1 MVVRGLFWLPIK
13 ALLIVSA
20 THPNGSSVQH
30 SHTHSCSY
38 QKRRGVLQ
46 SQILM
51 CISCAFSDED
61 FLLRSSCVCVC
72 VSCYCIYVYEWMFAT
87 LIIYVCTIY
96 ISVSLF
102 SVCVCVTLETFQCP
116 CFWFQTEKI
125 GAERWFST
133 VRNLVYILYSS
144 LSLSPPLSP
153 RRLFLNTSS
162 LLFPLS
168 MSHISFMASALHHPF
183 PSSPSQPPDSRQWFM
198 LVIADKTHCCST
210 SVKYVCEPVS
220 VFSDSPLASPFAKPI

>member
-1 MVVRGLFWLPIK
+1 M
-13 ALLIVSA
+13 LLHMCVWVNVCHLDYICVYYLHFCES
-20 THPNGSSVQH
+20 
-30 SHTHSCSY
+30 
-38 QKRRGVLQ
+38 LQ
-46 SQILM
+46 
-51 CISCAFSDED
+51 C
-61 FLLRSSCVCVC
+61 
-72 VSCYCIYVYEWMFAT
+72 
-87 LIIYVCTIY
+87 
-96 ISVSLF
+96 
-102 SVCVCVTLETFQCP
+102 VCVCVTLETFQCP

-133 VRNLVYILYSS
+133 VRNLVYILFSS

-153 RRLFLNTSS
+153 RCLFLNTSS

-183 PSSPSQPPDSRQWFM
+183 PSFPSQPPDSRQWFM

-210 SVKYVCEPVS
+210 SVKYVCCTMCEPVS